1 MAGIL
6 AAGVV
11 SACSSSGSSGS
22 GSSGGVLNVGMPD
35 GAQTDNNNPLLGSSA
50 ASNLGYRYMIYEPLE
65 ETNPTKPAAAPTP
78 WLATSAVW
86 SNNFQKLVLTIRSGV
101 KWSDGTPLTA
111 ADVAYTFQLLKNNSA
126 LNSNAIQFGNITSS
140 GSTVTL
146 TFPISQYVTQ
156 DEVVNQLIVQKAQ
169 FSKMSNPATNTVS
182 NPIGTGP
189 YSLKSFTSQTIT
201 LSRNSSYWQALP
213 APSTIHYSSYTDN
226 NTQTTALTSGAVDWS
241 YVFIPN
247 PAVTYT
253 AKDPAHLKLWFPPV
267 LGIHG
272 LYINTT
278 QAPYNNVALR
288 QAMADVIDK
297 SNIVKEG
304 EDGYFYSLVSN
315 PTGIPTPAGTPFI
328 ASQYA
333 NAGSGVDVAK
343 AKNTLT
349 AAGFT
354 FSGSTLMDPS
364 GKPVTLTLADPAGWS
379 DYDTDMTLIQSN
391 LAQIGIAVTVQQPNS
406 NAWTTNVN
414 EGDFQAVI
422 RWTNNGQT
430 PWNIYDTIMD
440 GTYYEP
446 IGTTANGDFGRF
458 QSSQATTALAQYANA
473 TTDAARTSALNTL
486 EQIMVTQVPMIPL
499 MAGTA
504 GAEYSTK
511 AWTNWPDASN
521 DYAAPQPT
529 LEDSLLIVLKLKA
542 A

>member
-1 MAGIL
+1 ML

-11 SACSSSGSSGS
+11 SACSSSSSNSGS
-22 GSSGGVLNVGMPD
+22 SSGGVLNVGMPD
-35 GAQTDNNNPLLGSSA
+35 GAQTDNNNPLLASSA

-65 ETNPTKPAAAPTP
+65 ETNPTEPSKAATP
-78 WLATSAVW
+78 WLATAAVW

-101 KWSDGTPLTA
+101 KWSDGTPLTS
-111 ADVAYTFQLLKNNSA
+111 ADVAYTFQLLKNNAA
-126 LNSNAIQFGNITSS
+126 LNADAIQFGSITAS

-146 TFPISQYVTQ
+146 TFPSSQYVTQ
-156 DEVVNQLIVQKAQ
+156 DEIINQLIVQKAQ
-169 FSKMSNPATNTVS
+169 FSKMSNPATNTLAD
-182 NPIGTGP
+182 PIGTGP
-189 YSLKSFTSQTIT
+189 YSLKSFTSQTVT
-201 LSRNSSYWQALP
+201 LSRNSSYWQSLP
-213 APSTIHYSSYTDN
+213 APATIHYSSYTDN

-247 PAVTYT
+247 PSVTYT

-288 QAMADVIDK
+288 QAMADVINK

-315 PTGIPTPAGTPFI
+315 PTGIPTPAGNSYI
-328 ASQYA
+328 SSQYA
-333 NAGSGVDVAK
+333 NQSANVDVAK

-349 AAGFT
+349 SAGFT
-354 FSGSTLMDPS
+354 FSGNTLKDPS
-364 GKPVTLTLADPAGWS
+364 GNAVTLTLADPAGWS
-379 DYDTDMTLIQSN
+379 DYDTDMTLIQSD
-391 LAQIGIAVTVQQPNS
+391 LAQIGINVSVQQPNS

-414 EGDFQAVI
+414 DGDFQAVI

-458 QSSQATTALAQYANA
+458 QDAAATTALNQYANA
-473 TTDAARTSALNTL
+473 SSDATRTQALNTL

-511 AWTNWPDASN
+511 AWSGWPDASN